1 MKLEDAILLAVTW
14 QSRLLPYCERVG
26 IAGSVRRMKPE
37 VHDIEIVV
45 APLIV
50 ETVDLFGSKI
60 VEMDMLEQV
69 IEARLQAGDFTLKKN
84 GPRFKQL
91 ELPEGI
97 TVDLFIVRPSA
108 QWGVIF
114 ALRTGPAD
122 YSHWLVTHKS
132 YGGALPGYLKMKGG
146 ALWYGDELIKTPE
159 EEDFFQA
166 IGVEMVRPEERV
178 AGWKH

>member
-1 MKLEDAILLAVTW
+1 MPLTRK
-14 QSRLLPYCERVG
+14 SRLLPYCERVE
-26 IAGSVRRMKPE
+26 IAGSVRRKKTE

-45 APLIV
+45 VPLIV

-91 ELPEGI
+91 ELPGGI
-97 TVDLFIVRPSA
+97 TVDLFIGRPPA

-114 ALRTGPAD
+114 ALRTGPANF
-122 YSHWLVTHKS
+122 SHWLVTNKRH
-132 YGGALPGYLKMKGG
+132 GGALPGYLKVKDG
-146 ALWYGDELIKTPE
+146 ALWHADHVVETPE

-166 IGVEMVRPEERV
+166 IGVEMVRPEERK
-178 AGWKH
+178 ARWNHRDTEK